1 MSGTT
6 RSSAGLDERRRRILF
21 RAWHRGT
28 RELDLLIGRFAD
40 ARLGDLSEAEVD
52 ALETLMEAQDVDI
65 YGWITGSR
73 PVPSAYDTALLQS
86 LRDFHRDHPGS
97 EA

>member
-40 ARLGDLSEAEVD
+40 AMLGTLNEGEVD
-52 ALETLMEAQDVDI
+52 QLEHLMDAQDHDI

-73 PVPSAYDTALLQS
+73 EVPPDYDTAVLKG
-86 LRDFHRDHPGS
+86 LRDFHRDHPG
-97 EA
+97 ADA

>member
-40 ARLGDLSEAEVD
+40 ARLDALSEGEVD
-52 ALETLMEAQDVDI
+52 QLEHMMDAQDVDI

-73 PVPSAYDTALLQS
+73 AVPPDYDTALLQS
-86 LRDFHRDHPGS
+86 LRDVHRDHPAS
-97 EA
+97 EG